1 MYIRIC
7 IYTYIYTYIF
17 IYIIYVYM
25 YIFIYLY
32 MYICIYALY
41 SLEQTAQQGVAR
53 ASELAAHSE
62 QTREEAAAA
71 RREVHELQGNMRK
84 LQAALL
90 AEKVLCTSYG
100 RLYRHTRCIY
110 LCLRVFMCACGR
122 CNIAARDSRVPNQG
136 AQIAGGSIHQKR
148 VFLGVC
154 L

>member
-25 YIFIYLY
+25 YI
-32 MYICIYALY
+32 CIY
-41 SLEQTAQQGVAR
+41 SLEQTAQRGVAR

-62 QTREEAAAA
+62 QTQEEAAAA
-71 RREVHELQGNMRK
+71 RREVHELQGTVHK

-90 AEKVLCTSYG
+90 AEKVLCTSCG

-110 LCLRVFMCACGR
+110 LFLRVFMCACGR
-122 CNIAARDSRVPNQG
+122 CNIAARD
-136 AQIAGGSIHQKR
+136 
-148 VFLGVC
+148 L
-154 L
+154 